1 MNNALILMDNLAK
14 EFHLP
19 IAGDNSRIWFFRTQS
34 GLYYFDFY
42 INQYIALGWNLISA
56 SFATDLSQGAAT
68 KKKLISELYPEE
80 KRPGL
85 IWGQMDTF
93 YNKMQVGELVVI
105 PSAGGQKIAVGILG
119 DIISDVK
126 HKYLEED
133 EYEKCEYT
141 HKRAVK
147 WLKQIDLWTDVY
159 LSKVLRAQQT
169 ISDISEYSEMIY
181 RNLYPCYISDDG
193 IHITLQKSS
202 SSEYK
207 IRDSITLQSSVL
219 KMHSALAT
227 YYDQPDQSDEIIIK
241 TAVGSPGFI
250 EIIFPHVPFG
260 IITGVILYRAIVGSL
275 KSKNGESASG
285 IMAILTKGNE
295 LLNDHVARKKTIAE
309 TKQIE
314 AETQKTFAETRKT
327 IAEAKALEIKNAEG
341 EKQHVISDIT
351 NCSDTIAAVTKNN
364 GINFENQLDE
374 VS

>member
-1 MNNALILMDNLAK
+1 MNNLAN
-14 EFHLP
+14 EFKLP
-19 IAGDNSRIWFFRTQS
+19 IVGDNSRIWFFRTQS
-34 GLYYFDFY
+34 GLYYFDFF

-56 SFATDLSQGAAT
+56 SFAKDLSQSAAT
-68 KKKLISELYPEE
+68 KKELISELYPEE

-105 PSAGGQKIAVGILG
+105 PSCGGQKIAVGILG
-119 DIISDVK
+119 DIISEVK

-133 EYEKCEYT
+133 EYAKCEYT

-169 ISDISEYSEMIY
+169 ISDITEYSEMIY
-181 RNLYPCYISDDG
+181 RNLYPCYISNDG
-193 IHITLQKSS
+193 THITLQKNSN
-202 SSEYK
+202 SEYK

-219 KMHSALAT
+219 KMHSALAA

-250 EIIFPHVPFG
+250 EIIFPQVPCG
-260 IITGVILYRAIVGSL
+260 VLTGVILYRFIIGSI
-275 KSKNGESASG
+275 KNKNGESASG
-285 IMAILTKGNE
+285 MMAILTKGNE

-314 AETQKTFAETRKT
+314 AETQKTKAETRKT
-327 IAEAKALEIKNAEG
+327 NAEAEALEIKNAED
-341 EKQHVISDIT
+341 KKRLAISDIT
-351 NCSDTIAAVTKNN
+351 SCSDAIAAVTKNN
-364 GINFENQLDE
+364 GIIFEKQLDE